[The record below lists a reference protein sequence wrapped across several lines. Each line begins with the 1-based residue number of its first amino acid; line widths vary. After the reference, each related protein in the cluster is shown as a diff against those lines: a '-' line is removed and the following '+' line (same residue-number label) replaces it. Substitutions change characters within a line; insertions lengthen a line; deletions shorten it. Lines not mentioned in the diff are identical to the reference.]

1 MIVIADSNLI
11 ISGLYVP
18 KGIIATILK
27 NEKNVQFIAPDF
39 VYEEI
44 QNHFKEIVIK
54 SGKTKKE
61 ITLELQK
68 LTSKIKFVPVE
79 NIPIQYINT
88 AINIVKDI
96 DIDDTFF
103 VALHLYKKHKI
114 WTGDKV
120 LIKGLLA
127 KGFDICI
134 TTSELKAKL
143 YKKK

>member
-11 ISGLYVP
+11 ISGLYAP
-18 KGIIATILK
+18 KGVIATILK

-44 QNHFKEIVIK
+44 HNHFNEIVKK
-54 SGKTKKE
+54 SGKTRNE
-61 ITLELQK
+61 ISLELHK
-68 LTSKIKFVPVE
+68 LTGKIKFVPVE
-79 NIPIQYINT
+79 NIPMNYINK
-88 AINIVKDI
+88 AIDIVKDI

-103 VALHLYKKHKI
+103 IALHLFKKHKI

-120 LIKGLLA
+120 LINGLLA

-134 TTSELKAKL
+134 TTAELKAKL
-143 YKKK
+143 YKK